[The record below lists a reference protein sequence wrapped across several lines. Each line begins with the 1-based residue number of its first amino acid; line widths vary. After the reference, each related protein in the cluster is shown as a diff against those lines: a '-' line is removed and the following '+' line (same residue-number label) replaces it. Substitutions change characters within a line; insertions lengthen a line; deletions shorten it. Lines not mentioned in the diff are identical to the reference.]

1 MRPSFSLGERR
12 EKDMNILEILE
23 NAKDAKPIGMIGDKK
38 AYSFR
43 DYMDVTTAAMYN
55 KDTLNLTR
63 YNPDG
68 TPAATPAPN
77 VAVNVE
83 NTFLNRYKVE
93 DDKLYV
99 VTDYWCIREQSSGMI
114 PYKQIPCF
122 IVKREGKNLKLDKMI
137 NISDKEFLEE
147 FTGSLDRDAMELV
160 QPLLVN
166 NSGIDKDK
174 LPI

>member
-1 MRPSFSLGERR
+1 
-12 EKDMNILEILE
+12 MNILEILE
-23 NAKDAKPIGMIGDKK
+23 NAKDAKPVGKINDKD
-38 AYSFR
+38 AYSFK
-43 DYMDVTTAAMYN
+43 DYMDVVTASMYN
-55 KDTLNLTR
+55 KDKLELTR

-83 NTFLNRYKVE
+83 NTFLNRFRVK
-93 DDKLYV
+93 DDELQV
-99 VTDYWCIREQSSGMI
+99 VTDYWAISEQSSGKV

-122 IVKREGKNLKLDKMI
+122 VLKRENRHLKMTKMI

-147 FTGSLDRDAMELV
+147 FTEALDRESMELV
-160 QPLLVN
+160 MPLLVN
-166 NSGIDKDK
+166 NSGIEKKK